1 MINNHFTLQDYQQ
14 RVNKVLHYI
23 NTHLDEDLDVVKLA
37 KVSNFSPYHFHRI
50 MRAFLNEPLKS
61 YIVRIRLEKA
71 ALLIQSTNL
80 KMADIAFKLGY
91 DVPSSFNKAFKK
103 QFGVSPSD
111 YKEKYTELNSINYL
125 KLAKM
130 ESKLNVKHKIK
141 ELKTKKVIY
150 VNSIGDYSGQGTED
164 AWNAVCG
171 FAENKRLFGRN
182 TEFIGI
188 SHDGPNVTDTEKL
201 RYDAC
206 VAVDKEILP
215 EGRVGVKTIK
225 GGKYAM
231 FLHKGPYS
239 GFQELYDYI
248 YGIWLPESGLQLRDI
263 PCFEKYLNSL
273 DKTKPEN
280 LKTEVYIPIN

>member
-1 MINNHFTLQDYQQ
+1 MTNNHFTLKDYQQ

-23 NTHLDEDLDVVKLA
+23 NTHLDEELDIGKLA
-37 KVSNFSPYHFHRI
+37 ELSSFSPFHFHRI

-71 ALLIQSTNL
+71 ALLIQSTDL
-80 KMADIAFKLGY
+80 TMTDIAFKLGY

-103 QFGVSPSD
+103 QFGVSPSG
-111 YKEKYTELNSINYL
+111 YKEGYTELNSINYL
-125 KLAKM
+125 NFNKM
-130 ESKLNVKHKIK
+130 KSKLDVQPKIV
-141 ELKTKKVIY
+141 ELKPKKVIY
-150 VNSIGDYSGQGTED
+150 VNSIGAYSGEGTEE
-164 AWNAVCG
+164 AWNVVCE
-171 FAENKRLFGRN
+171 FAEKQRLFGRN

-188 SHDGPNVTDTEKL
+188 SHDDPNVTDPEKL

-206 VAVDKEILP
+206 VAVTKNISP
-215 EGRVGVKTIK
+215 EGRVGVKTIE
-225 GGKYAM
+225 GRKYAM

-248 YGIWLPESGLQLRDI
+248 YGIWLPESDLQLREI
-263 PCFEKYLNSL
+263 PCFEKYLNSP

>member
-1 MINNHFTLQDYQQ
+1 MTNNHFTLKDYQQ

-23 NTHLDEDLDVVKLA
+23 NTHLDEDMDIGKLA
-37 KVSNFSPYHFHRI
+37 ELSNFSPFHFHRI

-61 YIVRIRLEKA
+61 YIGRIRMEKA
-71 ALLIQSTNL
+71 ALLIQSTDL
-80 KMADIAFKLGY
+80 SMTDIAFKLGY

-111 YKEKYTELNSINYL
+111 YKEDYTELNSMNYL
-125 KLAKM
+125 KLTKM
-130 ESKLNVKHKIK
+130 ESKLNVKPKIK
-141 ELKTKKVIY
+141 ELKTKNVIY
-150 VNSIGDYSGQGTED
+150 VNSIGDYGGQGTED

-171 FAENKRLFGRN
+171 FAENKRLFGRY

-188 SHDGPNVTDTEKL
+188 SHDDPNVTDSEKL

-215 EGRVGVKTIK
+215 EGRVGVKTIE

-231 FLHKGPYS
+231 FMHKGPYS

-248 YGIWLPESGLQLRDI
+248 YGVWLPDSEFELRDL
-263 PCFEKYLNSL
+263 PCFEKYLNTP
-273 DKTKPEN
+273 DKTKPVN
-280 LKTEVYIPIN
+280 LKTEVYIPVI